1 MQSWNTEQITAALAE
16 LRQPFPLDVVQ
27 VKIGATAEKDG
38 KPIGLALMYAD
49 WWTGYLPILNRV
61 IGPGNWHIELL
72 PWGATRVIA
81 KLNAFGGQLIHWS
94 SGEGDESDDNTGTSA
109 EIQAKKRVCAEALG
123 LGLYLYSAPKI
134 WGTLTHNGRGA
145 AFISG
150 EADRIKHT
158 AYQRMGLYEP
168 GAPPTERTTTRIA
181 PTPPLTRRPPADQLN
196 RARAALA
203 EVEQRTAVRMPVT
216 RKSTPAPTRKVLI
229 TGSMAEQIVRTIAE
243 ITACGPAGR
252 QGVDAIGTSL
262 GLFDLLTMQQRDLL
276 NGKLTRDDGEEI
288 LGSLRDLQQRLQRP
302 SPRA

>member
-1 MQSWNTEQITAALAE
+1 MQPWNTEQITAALAE
-16 LRQPFPLDVVQ
+16 LRHPFPLDVVQ
-27 VKIGATAEKDG
+27 VKLGATVEKDG
-38 KPIGLALMYAD
+38 KAIGLGLLYAD

-81 KLNAFGGQLIHWS
+81 KLTAFGGSLVHWS

-134 WGTLTHNGRGA
+134 WGDVTHKGRGA
-145 AFISG
+145 TFLAG
-150 EADRIKHT
+150 EEERIKQT
-158 AYQRMGLYEP
+158 AYQRMGLRES

-181 PTPPLTRRPPADQLN
+181 PTPPPTRRPQVDQLN

-203 EVEQRTAVRMPVT
+203 EAEQRTARTPVT
-216 RKSTPAPTRKVLI
+216 RKSTTVSTRKVLI